1 MGDKE
6 FIFIFTNSVAY
17 VYINPK
23 VVQLLIEKY
32 TTYSPEWHKKP
43 FYKNDKYVY
52 KTRNNLA

>member
-1 MGDKE
+1 MHT
-6 FIFIFTNSVAY
+6 INN